1 MNVTATL
8 IGQMVAFGILIWFVN
23 HFLWDPLTNLM
34 EERKKRIADGLAA
47 AEQGKYAQER
57 ARKEAEE
64 TLTQAK
70 ESAAEIIALAQKRA
84 QEIVEQAK
92 ETAQIEGDR
101 IKASADAA
109 IQQEVSR
116 ARESL
121 RGKVVSLATAGA
133 SRILKR
139 EIDEKA
145 NESLLKELISEI

>member
-47 AEQGKYAQER
+47 AEQGKHAQER
-57 ARKEAEE
+57 ARKESEE
-64 TLTQAK
+64 MLNQAK

-84 QEIVEQAK
+84 QEIIEQAK
-92 ETAQIEGDR
+92 EAAQIEGDR
-101 IKASADAA
+101 IKASADAS

-116 ARESL
+116 ARENL